1 LVFLSVVTHQNIFI
15 LYIPGRD
22 KNVADMVISRNAFER
37 ISLLW
42 KVHLGKNN
50 RKLTSK
56 IIAKTIQEINFN
68 SKLHNGNL
76 EGLSNIFRDRLCRLY
91 EIEPIMMLYVNPFC
105 TLILIFV
112 AKDISAIYEANAAR
126 PELQTLELQANLTL
140 KITISGKVIL
150 LNYSC

>member
-1 LVFLSVVTHQNIFI
+1 
-15 LYIPGRD
+15 
-22 KNVADMVISRNAFER
+22 MVISRNAFER

-50 RKLTSK
+50 RKLASK

-76 EGLSNIFRDRLCRLY
+76 EGLSNTFRDRLCRLY

-105 TLILIFV
+105 TLVLIFV
-112 AKDISAIYEANAAR
+112 AKDISAIYEENAAR